1 MPTFTR
7 VLITLCVGAAA
18 ILVWQSYGDAARR
31 IIASSYSQL
40 GWLVPRTTPIA
51 YRAPDQERFNAI
63 SIDLDAIRQMVDRI
77 AVAQEQITRN
87 FDRLMGSQEQV
98 MHEIS
103 KLQMAE
109 QQNRGKNSEPLLAT
123 PPSSVPKPIPR
134 STQTLTVR

>member
-1 MPTFTR
+1 M
-7 VLITLCVGAAA
+7 
-18 ILVWQSYGDAARR
+18 RR
-31 IIASSYSQL
+31 
-40 GWLVPRTTPIA
+40 
-51 YRAPDQERFNAI
+51 D
-63 SIDLDAIRQMVDRI
+63 IDLDAIRQVVDRI

-87 FDRLMGSQEQV
+87 FDQLMGSQEQV